1 MPKVYLSPSDQTKNA
16 YAYGGT
22 NEAEQ
27 CGKIADACRRALERC
42 GVSVKVGHRISMQ
55 QKCSE
60 SNAFGAELH
69 VPIHTNAFNGS
80 VMGTRMFC
88 YAAAG
93 KGMAACKA
101 IFARVAPLSPGTSEN
116 IQVNPKLYEVRVPA
130 APTAYLECE
139 FHDTVEG
146 ARWLVE
152 NTTAIGEAVAHG
164 ICDYFGVTFKASEQ
178 PTPAKSVDEVAREV
192 IRGEWGNGSDR
203 RQRLEAAGYDYDI
216 VQDRVNA
223 ILTSDEPEQPAPAEP
238 VEPAPEPE
246 QPAPEP
252 EQPATDKLYRVQVGA
267 FAVRENA
274 EKMVQRLKAAGF
286 DAFIRQDT

>member
-16 YAYGGT
+16 YAYGNT

-27 CGKIADACRRALERC
+27 CGRIAEACRKALERS
-42 GVSVKVGHRISMQ
+42 GVSVKVGHMISMQ

-60 SNAFGAELH
+60 SNAFGADLH

-88 YAAAG
+88 YNTG

-116 IQVNPKLYEVRVPA
+116 IQVNAKLYEVRVPA

-152 NTTAIGEAVAHG
+152 NTTAIGEAIACG
-164 ICDYFGVTFKASEQ
+164 ICDYFGVAFKAPEQ
-178 PTPAKSVDEVAREV
+178 AAPVKSVDEVAREV

-203 RQRLEAAGYDYDI
+203 RQRLEAAGYDFDA

-223 ILTSDEPEQPAPAEP
+223 ILTGDAPEQAAEPAPAEP
-238 VEPAPEPE
+238 TEPAT
-246 QPAPEP
+246 EP

-267 FAVRENA
+267 FANRENA

>member
-16 YAYGGT
+16 YAYGNT
-22 NEAEQ
+22 TEAEQ
-27 CGKIADACRRALERC
+27 CGKIADACRAALERC
-42 GVSVKVGHRISMQ
+42 GVSVKVGHMISRQ

-60 SNAFGAELH
+60 SNVFGADLH
-69 VPIHTNAFNGS
+69 VRIHTNAFNGS

-88 YAAAG
+88 YNTG

-116 IQVNPKLYEVRVPA
+116 IQVNQKLYEVRVPA
-130 APTAYLECE
+130 APTAYIECE
-139 FHDTVEG
+139 FHDTLEG
-146 ARWLVE
+146 AKWLVE
-152 NTTAIGEAVAHG
+152 NTTSIGEAIAHG
-164 ICDYFGVTFKASEQ
+164 ICDYFGVTFKAPEQ
-178 PTPAKSVDEVAREV
+178 PAPAKSVDEVAREV

-203 RQRLEAAGYDYDI
+203 RQRLEAAGYDYDT

-223 ILTSDEPEQPAPAEP
+223 ILTGDEPEQPTPAEP
-238 VEPAPEPE
+238 VE
-246 QPAPEP
+246 PAPEP

-267 FAVRENA
+267 FANRENA
-274 EKMVQRLKAAGF
+274 EKMLQRLKDAGF